1 MKGMLTPDEA
11 LLVFTQNWESFL
23 GKLSVPVTEE
33 LLAAGDICRLYLRVV
48 SVAMYSGPP
57 RTLIHNDVQGNNLLV
72 DRDGEPLLAIVDWQL
87 TTPARPGPDLAGFLV
102 GHLETTER
110 RRHENRLLEMYYSV
124 LIQHGITGYSFEQ
137 CWDDYRTA
145 LVMTASRLATA
156 VGYHP
161 GLTVTPD
168 GFWNVV
174 FPRYAQALADLG
186 VAELLQQRYG

>member
-1 MKGMLTPDEA
+1 
-11 LLVFTQNWESFL
+11 
-23 GKLSVPVTEE
+23 VTEG
-33 LLAAGDICRLYLRVV
+33 LLAAGDICRLYLGVV

-57 RTLIHNDVQGNNLLV
+57 RTLIHNDVQGGNLLV
-72 DRDGEPLLAIVDWQL
+72 AEDGEQSLAILDWQL

-145 LVMTASRLATA
+145 LVMTASSLATA
-156 VGYHP
+156 VGFHP
-161 GLTVTPD
+161 GLTAMSD